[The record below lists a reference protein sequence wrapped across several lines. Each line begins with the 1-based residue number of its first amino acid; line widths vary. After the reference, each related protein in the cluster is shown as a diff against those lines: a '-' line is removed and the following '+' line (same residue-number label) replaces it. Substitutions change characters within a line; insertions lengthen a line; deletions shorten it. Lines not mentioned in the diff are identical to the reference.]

1 MVDRTVVG
9 VIVVVEDV
17 SRLRSFA
24 SVLAIIAL
32 SVVVVLLMVEL
43 STFDKF

>member
-1 MVDRTVVG
+1 MVDLTVVG

-17 SRLRSFA
+17 SRLRSFV